1 MILGPGKYR
10 ASSLPPM
17 STEPCGK
24 QLGNVYLDSM
34 GNKDA
39 EESTMVECSLLR
51 QISKEDHD
59 AFSELHTRY
68 RRRLHLIA
76 FSILKDSREAED
88 VMQEVF
94 TQIWR
99 RAPQYCES
107 AGKPFLW
114 ACAITRNRSIDRI
127 RCRERQLRVL
137 DDFADT
143 VKWRERELGTHPPEM
158 ATQRGVDQINQAL
171 SELPFDQRRAI
182 ALSFYD
188 CLTHLEVSQALQKP
202 LGTVKSQI
210 RRGLNLLRCLLERQ
224 RDVCPVSRNASRSA
238 TGARRGNHSRTRAY
252 VGNPDLV

>member
-1 MILGPGKYR
+1 MILGPGKHG
-10 ASSLPPM
+10 ASSLPPIAP
-17 STEPCGK
+17 EPCGK
-24 QLGNVYLDSM
+24 QLGNVHLDSM
-34 GNKDA
+34 DDQDA
-39 EESTMVECSLLR
+39 EGSTMVECSLLR
-51 QISKEDHD
+51 KISKADHE

-68 RRRLHLIA
+68 RRQLHLIA
-76 FSILKDSREAED
+76 FSILKDSGEAED
-88 VMQEVF
+88 VVQEVL
-94 TQIWR
+94 TQIWKR
-99 RAPQYCES
+99 EPQFCES
-107 AGKPFLW
+107 AGKPFPW

-143 VKWRERELGTHPPEM
+143 VKWRDRELQTHPPEM

-224 RDVCPVSRNASRSA
+224 KDVCPISKNASRSA
-238 TGARRGNHSRTRAY
+238 TGARRGNHYRTRAY
-252 VGNPDLV
+252 AGNSHQV